1 MVPQTTKILVAC
13 RTKSAI
19 LSIKTVQ
26 ATLISIWRLQA
37 VRQLNKIPCIMNIL
51 SAILARISGRM
62 IMYRTKIIYK
72 VIVRPMNRQVMVGRI
87 ITFPSRQKR
96 TMIVYVKE
104 VRCPPQIKLLHDGA
118 KQTLKRHNSNKNL
131 RNLCHI
137 YENK

>member
-19 LSIKTVQ
+19 LIIKTVQ
-26 ATLISIWRLQA
+26 ATLISIRRLQA
-37 VRQLNKIPCIMNIL
+37 VRQLNNIPCIMNIL

-87 ITFPSRQKR
+87 ITFPSRQKG

-104 VRCPPQIKLLHDGA
+104 VRCHHHHVIAHEGA
-118 KQTLKRHNSNKNL
+118 RTLWKGKRRRSSTKSS
-131 RNLCHI
+131 RFFP
-137 YENK
+137 K

>member
-37 VRQLNKIPCIMNIL
+37 VRHLNKIPCIMNIL
-51 SAILARISGRM
+51 SAILARISGQM

-96 TMIVYVKE
+96 TMIVSVKE
-104 VRCPPQIKLLHDGA
+104 ALPTPDKAPSRWRKANIERA
-118 KQTLKRHNSNKNL
+118 
-131 RNLCHI
+131 
-137 YENK
+137 